1 MPKPPVTDLNVSSRR
16 YSGWSVSG
24 RRKKAQK
31 ADQRRKAGHEHEDRL
46 PRAGE
51 QQYLADAGAMMG
63 MAMKTMKISDMTSA
77 MSRPLK
83 RSRTTAVAT
92 TRIAAAPRPCVKRR
106 ARRTAKFGAKVAAK
120 AQTT

>member
-1 MPKPPVTDLNVSSRR
+1 MNTKIDCH
-16 YSGWSVSG
+16 G
-24 RRKKAQK
+24 
-31 ADQRRKAGHEHEDRL
+31 
-46 PRAGE
+46 GE

-77 MSRPLK
+77 VAARE
-83 RSRTTAVAT
+83 AVADDGG
-92 TRIAAAPRPCVKRR
+92 RDHAGAAAPRPCVKRR